1 MSRIPR
7 NNWALRLLAI
17 LAVLVVM
24 YIMSITTLITSNT
37 SRMSVDD
44 YKLEFVTASVSTDA
58 VKNASLAQEPRSK
71 DATTTANEVVVIETD
86 EVEFSTTSSIIT
98 KDDRPSCHDMDLDS
112 LTKGEWDET
121 SNIWKPNACQ
131 HIPFKTSDIQQCI
144 AKKQITF
151 YGDSLLRNIANEL
164 IAITLGGHDKRT
176 GKLETWA
183 TSPYL
188 LGGGS
193 MKGGGGGGK
202 IAMYW
207 TPSAYF
213 QTPSSVG
220 SGSMEQ
226 DDVSIIGIGAWDMGT
241 YFRGVN
247 PWHDKMKALLT
258 AAAKKRNGK
267 PIFVMHL
274 HKLYSSKCKRVHN
287 TDQGLRNYKICQA
300 SNGDDMVQK
309 FRSALEHAV
318 QCVRGNGFKNV
329 YLLDTFGI
337 TNSTFA
343 EKHSDDGV
351 HYDNLVT
358 QMELEVLMSG
368 VCDGMRHHKDQLE
381 SLVCPKIPNF
391 E

>member
-1 MSRIPR
+1 MSRITR
-7 NNWALRLLAI
+7 NNWALRLLTI
-17 LAVLVVM
+17 LAVLV
-24 YIMSITTLITSNT
+24 IHIISTTTLISSNT
-37 SRMSVDD
+37 TFSVDD
-44 YKLEFVTASVSTDA
+44 NKPESVTASVSTDA
-58 VKNASLAQEPRSK
+58 VKNASALAQEPRSK
-71 DATTTANEVVVIETD
+71 EATIARNEVVVIKTD
-86 EVEFSTTSSIIT
+86 EVELSTPTTSIS

-121 SNIWKPNACQ
+121 FNIWKPDACQ
-131 HIPFKTSDIQQCI
+131 HIPFKPSDIQQCL
-144 AKKQITF
+144 AKKKITF
-151 YGDSLLRNIANEL
+151 YGDSLLRNIATEL
-164 IAITLGGHDKRT
+164 IAVTLGGHDKRT
-176 GKLETWA
+176 GKLENWA
-183 TSPYL
+183 PSPYL

-193 MKGGGGGGK
+193 MEGGGGGK

-213 QTPSSVG
+213 QKPSSVG

-226 DDVSIIGIGAWDMGT
+226 DDVSIIGIGVWDMGT

-247 PWHDKMKALLT
+247 RWHDNMKALLT
-258 AAAKKRNGK
+258 AAARKRNGK
-267 PIFVMHL
+267 PMFVMHL

-287 TDQGLRNYKICQA
+287 TDQGLRKYKICQA

-318 QCVRGNGFKNV
+318 QCVKGSGFKNV

-343 EKHSDDGV
+343 QKHSDDGV
-351 HYDNLVT
+351 HYDKIVT

-368 VCDGMRHHKDQLE
+368 VCNGMRHHKDQLE
-381 SLVCPKIPNF
+381 SLVCPKTPTF